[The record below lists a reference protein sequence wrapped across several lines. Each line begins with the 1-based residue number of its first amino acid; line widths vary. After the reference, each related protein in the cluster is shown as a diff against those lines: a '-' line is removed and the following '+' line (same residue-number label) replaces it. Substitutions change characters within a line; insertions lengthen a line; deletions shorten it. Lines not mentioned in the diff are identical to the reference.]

1 MDPPRKMVMH
11 ARRFD
16 GFRGALDQ
24 RLQVSKGGNRV
35 VGLSKVR
42 RNSLAKRLAQ
52 VQPQPDLSTKQVN
65 EDFRVN
71 VAKVAVAA
79 ALRRLD
85 SVEPLVNVKFLR
97 VG

>member
-1 MDPPRKMVMH
+1 MVMH
-11 ARRFD
+11 ARHFDRFL
-16 GFRGALDQ
+16 GTLDQ
-24 RLQVSKGGNRV
+24 RLKMGEGGNRV

-42 RNSLAKRLAQ
+42 RNSLAKWLAE

-65 EDFRVN
+65 EDFRVD
-71 VAKVAVAA
+71 VAKVAVTA

-85 SVEPLVNVKFLR
+85 SVEPLVNVKFFR